1 VSILESPTQ
10 AFTPPS
16 MNDEA
21 AIAELHAAFAAQRA
35 AFNAD
40 RQPSLEERKARIG
53 KLVSMLLGYR
63 ERIGAALSKDFGT
76 HPVPAS
82 DLIEVLG
89 PVARAQYVLSKLE
102 DWMRP
107 SMREVDP
114 ALMGTAQAY
123 IQSQP
128 KGVIGNIVPWNFP
141 FDLSVGPMIEMLAA
155 GNRVIVKPSE
165 YTPAS
170 ADLLR
175 EMVEKTFDPT
185 LVYVAVGG
193 LDLARAFSDLPW
205 NHLLYTGSPN
215 VGRQIMQAAAR
226 NLTPVTLELGGKC
239 PAVLTPGSVNATNVD
254 SIIGTK
260 TVKNGQMCISV
271 DYCLVPRAEVDSF
284 VKLATD
290 FMGRIPAGYAQSE
303 DCTGI
308 ISLRHLDRLTE
319 MLQEARDRQS
329 QVVELEPNARTDR
342 ETRRMPISLVIDPA
356 PDLRIMQEEI
366 FGPILPVV
374 PYDDVDAAIAAINAG
389 ERPLGLY
396 VFGDDPAATD
406 HVLGQVTSGGASVNA
421 CAIQGALPSLGFGGS
436 GMSGMGRHH
445 GIEGFREFSNPRG
458 VVVRGAGDHFDAF
471 YAPYAKAEAI
481 VKGALG

>member
-1 VSILESPTQ
+1 MSILESPTQ

-40 RQPSLEERKARIG
+40 RQPSLEERRARIG
-53 KLVSMLLGYR
+53 KLVGMLLGYR

-107 SMREVDP
+107 SMRDVDP

-141 FDLSVGPMIEMLAA
+141 FDISVGPMIEMLAA

-193 LDLARAFSDLPW
+193 LDLARAFSELPW

-215 VGRQIMQAAAR
+215 VGRQVMQAAAR

-239 PAVLTPGSVNATNVD
+239 PAVLTPGSVNAANVD

-290 FMGRIPAGYAQSE
+290 FMGRIPAGYAQSG

-308 ISLRHLDRLTE
+308 ISLRHLDRLAE

-329 QVVELEPNARTDR
+329 RIVELEPNARTDR

-406 HVLGQVTSGGASVNA
+406 RVLGQVTSGGASVNA

-458 VVVRGAGDHFDAF
+458 VVVRGTGDHFDAF